1 MIGWIKKLFRKTVP
15 TKYFIRFGTDFTTIT
30 TENHEILL
38 KKASEITINGQNI
51 YPINRDEI
59 VMCDEAMLMFK
70 RYNHE
75 LKKMSYNLKGSA
87 IYVSVPALSAEVEV
101 RAFAYAL
108 KVAKP
113 YSVLYVCEL
122 FSAFA
127 YLKQNTDIESMLIID
142 INSDTVK
149 ISIVN
154 QYEIIYHK
162 ELGLRDREEYDSIRK
177 EFHKREYES
186 SISRANKEILCKG
199 YTYQKA
205 FIIGSSEILVK
216 KYKDWIINILQIEIE
231 IPKDFTNAIAFGI
244 GVVYKDRPDLFR
256 RINLN

>member
-15 TKYFIRFGTDFTTIT
+15 TKYFIRFSTDFTTIT

-87 IYVSVPALSAEVEV
+87 IYVSVPTLSAEVEV

-127 YLKQNTDIESMLIID
+127 YSRTASTPLLDAPSSARSSST
-142 INSDTVK
+142 TFAAK
-149 ISIVN
+149 IT
-154 QYEIIYHK
+154 
-162 ELGLRDREEYDSIRK
+162 GLY
-177 EFHKREYES
+177 
-186 SISRANKEILCKG
+186 
-199 YTYQKA
+199 
-205 FIIGSSEILVK
+205 V
-216 KYKDWIINILQIEIE
+216 
-231 IPKDFTNAIAFGI
+231 
-244 GVVYKDRPDLFR
+244 R
-256 RINLN
+256 RL

>member
-51 YPINRDEI
+51 HPISREEI
-59 VMCDEAMLMFK
+59 VRCDEAMLMVK
-70 RYNHE
+70 QYNHE
-75 LKKMSYNLKGSA
+75 LKKMSYNLKGSV
-87 IYVSVPALSAEVEV
+87 IYVSASALAAEVEI
-101 RAFAYAL
+101 RTLAYVL
-108 KVAKP
+108 KIAKP
-113 YSVLYVCEL
+113 YSVSFVCEL
-122 FSAFA
+122 YSAFA
-127 YLKQNTDIESMLIID
+127 YLKQNTNIESMLVID

-149 ISIVN
+149 ISIIN

-162 ELGLRDREEYDSIRK
+162 ELGLEDREECDSVRK
-177 EFHKREYES
+177 EHHKWVYES
-186 SISRANKEILCKG
+186 SISRVNEEIIRMR

-205 FIIGSSEILVK
+205 FIIGSTERLVK
-216 KYKDWIINILQIEIE
+216 KYKDWIINIFQIEIE
-231 IPKDFTNAIAFGI
+231 IPKDFTNVIASGI
-244 GVVYKDRPDLFR
+244 SVVYKDRPDLFR